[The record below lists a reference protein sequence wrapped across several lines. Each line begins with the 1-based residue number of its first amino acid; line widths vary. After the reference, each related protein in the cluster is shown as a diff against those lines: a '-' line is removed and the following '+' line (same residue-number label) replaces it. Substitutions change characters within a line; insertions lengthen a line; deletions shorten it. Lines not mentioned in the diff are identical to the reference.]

1 MDSVWE
7 NEIELEII
15 LGKEVKMTKNVKE
28 GPISWCLY
36 LREHR
41 FCFLFVFIY
50 LFIFWRPEDLEE
62 DSIFNEDSITYLV
75 LGLVLSPLPASL
87 DMGNGDGNL
96 PCLYK
101 LIVWIWGLHERTY
114 VKS

>member
-41 FCFLFVFIY
+41 FCFLFLFIY
-50 LFIFWRPEDLEE
+50 LFIFEDL
-62 DSIFNEDSITYLV
+62 
-75 LGLVLSPLPASL
+75 
-87 DMGNGDGNL
+87 
-96 PCLYK
+96 
-101 LIVWIWGLHERTY
+101 RT
-114 VKS
+114 